1 MSQDSFYMGRKIENA
16 IRAWFKR
23 GDTHPLL
30 IRGARRTGKT
40 SAIEHVGKALA
51 GEGFVKLDFQTDLEN
66 IERIFDGP
74 TDDLNRIASRIA
86 EYKRLSLDP

>member
-1 MSQDSFYMGRKIENA
+1 MHLGTEKLMPQGSIYMERKIEGTV
-16 IRAWFKR
+16 RSWFMR

-40 SAIEHVGKALA
+40 SAIEHVGQELVGK
-51 GEGFVKLDFQTDLEN
+51 EFVELDFQTDLET

-74 TDDLNRIASRIA
+74 TDDLRARA
-86 EYKRLSLDP
+86 ALL